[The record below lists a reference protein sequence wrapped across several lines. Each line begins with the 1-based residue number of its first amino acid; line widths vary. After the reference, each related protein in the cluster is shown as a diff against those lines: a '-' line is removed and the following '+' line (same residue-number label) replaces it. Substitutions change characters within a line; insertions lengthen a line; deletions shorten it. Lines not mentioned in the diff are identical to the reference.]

1 MQGEYHRVGAP
12 DLHHADCSGVTHSD
26 ELYFMWNPF
35 YNTSYPLNV
44 ADGEMS
50 LRLTTLW
57 TNFAKT
63 GDPNLPVSPD
73 TGLTWRELSPDSR
86 E

>member
-1 MQGEYHRVGAP
+1 MGAP
-12 DLHHADCSGVTHSD
+12 GLHHGDCSRVTHSD
-26 ELYFMWNPF
+26 ELYFMWTPF
-35 YNTSYPLNV
+35 YNTTYPLNDQ
-44 ADGEMS
+44 DGEMS
-50 LRLTTLW
+50 LRLTTFW

-73 TGLTWRELSPDSR
+73 AGVTWTELSRDNR